1 MIFKPYECDFGIK
14 RNGVNY
20 DFTHVMSLQIEDSKM
35 QRLTRG
41 ANAKNL
47 AGLVYQEG
55 ITEPERWTASI
66 RDMSTEVKAM
76 LDEVFKNGERVDVYC
91 IRRADGSSKMAK
103 QAVLCQKPQQ
113 LLVDESPDSMN
124 VALLFESFDTSE
136 TFKS

>member
-1 MIFKPYECDFGIK
+1 MIFKPYECDFGFK
-14 RNGVNY
+14 YNGTAY
-20 DFTHVMSLQIEDSKM
+20 DFPHVMSLQIEDSKM

-41 ANAKNL
+41 ANARNL

-55 ITEPERWTASI
+55 ITEPERWTVSI
-66 RDMSTEVKAM
+66 RDMSTDVKAL
-76 LDEVFKNGERVDVYC
+76 LDTIFKDGGRVEVYC
-91 IRRADGSSKMAK
+91 VRRADGSSKIAK

-136 TFKS
+136 TFKT